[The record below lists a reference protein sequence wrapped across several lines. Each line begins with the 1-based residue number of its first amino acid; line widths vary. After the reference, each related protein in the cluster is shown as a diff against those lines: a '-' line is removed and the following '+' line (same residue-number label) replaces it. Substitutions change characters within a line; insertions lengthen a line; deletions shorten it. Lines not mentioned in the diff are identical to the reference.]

1 MDCSR
6 RFADDGGVKALVL
19 FRSLIFSSLIVAA
32 QAGPVVSGDFE
43 SGINVS
49 SAWTAKNQVP
59 SNAVSPPAVTL
70 TPVAGARTGGTGAQ
84 FVRVS
89 GRDHVQDGPQQ
100 GSFVSSNL
108 RNTLSAN
115 GNNRTYSTR
124 VWVRL
129 DGAAQEASVRCLL
142 RWRDNL
148 VQQIPLLLAER
159 VVTAADGWV
168 ELIGTAKLQWVT
180 SLTAATVDFEC
191 EQLHRGTAYPPPAP
205 WFPSYDLDDLTMELD
220 DDGDGL
226 FNLEESADHVQTT
239 MPFSDENDSDGDGL
253 ADDWE
258 LAHRLNPRDPSDATL
273 DADGEG
279 YTNLQECFAAT
290 DPRDAAQFPG
300 KPSDQLATHQT
311 RALLRYLALL
321 PLQQQVLVG
330 QMVTDN
336 AADYTPYV
344 ATLAAQPGWGRWPAI
359 LGLAVEKGNAP
370 LDIAASVDHA
380 IAYANA
386 GGIVQLKWAM
396 WNPWT
401 GGSMGDQNNIDIP
414 GLLDPAGT
422 PTTGN
427 TAAQNQAARSVVLG
441 WIDTVASELQRYNT
455 ATGGAPLLFRPL
467 SEMNGAWFWW
477 GHRTRAEYVGLWN
490 FIRDRFVSHHGLH
503 NLLWVCESASSE
515 HVHPV
520 PTGSAS
526 ASDYYYPGDDGVDVM
541 SHNLYDDAW
550 ILPFDANKVYARYP
564 KIYGVP
570 QAGPGKSLPTSRD
583 GSFDNMTYITQI
595 AARYPRM
602 SFFIVW
608 NSFTTGGGSTYNH
621 LAIIDNANPDRLI
634 SDSRVLTRDELR
646 WRPPANPA
654 ANATSSTTL
663 GMTWSDLSIAGQNE
677 SGFRL
682 EIAPGAGG
690 PWNLVVDAAT
700 DATAAIA
707 GSIAP
712 ATTRWLRARSLFPD
726 GTDSLPTDPVSAT
739 TWSLFQQ
746 WKHDTIGNVAAA
758 DLADDDHDGLV
769 TLLEYGLGM
778 NPMADSSAQRPGHT
792 LVSIAGANYLALTFR
807 RRMGASVVAEST
819 GDLAAGPWLADSV
832 QVGVPADNGDGTET
846 VTFRD
851 RVAMDG
857 APRRFMRVRVTNP

>member
-1 MDCSR
+1 M
-6 RFADDGGVKALVL
+6 KAQVL
-19 FRSLIFSSLIVAA
+19 FSSLVFSSLIVAA
-32 QAGPVVSGDFE
+32 HAGPVVSGDFD
-43 SGINVS
+43 SGINVAT
-49 SAWTAKNQVP
+49 AWTAKNSAP
-59 SNAVSPPAVTL
+59 SNAVSPPTVTL

-84 FVRVS
+84 FVRIS

-100 GSFVSSNL
+100 GSFASNNL
-108 RNTLSAN
+108 RDALISN

-142 RWRDNL
+142 RWRDNS
-148 VQQIPLLLAER
+148 VQQVPLILAER

-168 ELIGTAKLQWVT
+168 ELVGTAKLLWVT

-191 EQLHRGTAYPPPAP
+191 EQLHRGTTYPAPAP

-226 FNLEESADHVQTT
+226 FNIEESADHAQTT
-239 MPFSDENDSDGDGL
+239 MPFSDDKDSDGDRMT
-253 ADDWE
+253 DDWE
-258 LAHRLNPRDPSDATL
+258 VAHSLNPRDPSDATL
-273 DADGEG
+273 DADGDG
-279 YTNLQECFAAT
+279 YTNLQEFFAAT

-300 KPSDQLATHQT
+300 KPSDPLATHPT

-330 QMVTDN
+330 QMVSDN
-336 AADYTPYV
+336 TAHYAAYV
-344 ATLAAQPGWGRWPAI
+344 AALAAQPVWGRWPAI
-359 LGLAVEKGNAP
+359 LGLAVEKGDAP
-370 LDIAASVDHA
+370 LDVAASVDHA

-401 GGSMGDQNNIDIP
+401 GGSMNDQNNIDIP

-427 TAAQNQAARSVVLG
+427 TAAQNQAARTVVLN
-441 WIDTVASELQRYNT
+441 WIDAVATELQRYNA
-455 ATGGAPLLFRPL
+455 ATGGAPMLFRPL

-477 GHRTRAEYVGLWN
+477 GHRTRAEYLGLWN
-490 FIRDRFVSHHGLH
+490 LIRDRLVSHHGLH
-503 NLLWVCESASSE
+503 NLVWVYESASSG

-526 ASDYYYPGDDGVDVM
+526 ASDYYYPGDDRVDVM
-541 SHNLYDDAW
+541 SHNLYDDDGV
-550 ILPFDANKVYARYP
+550 LPFDANKVYARYP

-621 LAIIDNANPDRLI
+621 LAIIDNRNPDLLMT
-634 SDSRVLTRDELR
+634 DSRVLTRDEVR

-654 ANATSSTTL
+654 ASATSSTML

-682 EIAPGAGG
+682 EIAAGASG
-690 PWNLVVDAAT
+690 PWDLAADAAT
-700 DATAAIA
+700 DATAAAA

-712 ATTRWLRARSLFPD
+712 ATTRWLRVRSLFSD
-726 GTDSLPTDPVSAT
+726 GTGSLPTDPVSAM

-746 WKHDTIGNVAAA
+746 WKNDTLGNFAAA
-758 DLADDDHDGLV
+758 DLADDDNDGLV
-769 TLLEYGLGM
+769 TLLEYGLGT
-778 NPMADSSAQRPGHT
+778 NPLANSSAQRPRHS
-792 LVSIAGANYLALTFR
+792 LANIAGANYLTLTFR
-807 RRMGASVVAEST
+807 RRMGVSVVAEAT
-819 GDLAAGPWLADSV
+819 GDLAGGPWLDDPV
-832 QVGVPADNGDGTET
+832 QLGAPTDNGDGTET

-851 RVAMDG
+851 RVPMDG
-857 APRRFMRVRVTNP
+857 SPCRFMRVRVTDP